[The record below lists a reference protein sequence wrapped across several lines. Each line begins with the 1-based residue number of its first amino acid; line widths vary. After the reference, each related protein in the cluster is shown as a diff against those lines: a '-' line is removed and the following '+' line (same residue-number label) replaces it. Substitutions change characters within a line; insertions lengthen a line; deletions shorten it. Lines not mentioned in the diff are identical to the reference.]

1 MCTVHWST
9 HMPQVSYF
17 YSMSL
22 FFVMCLSDFI
32 LFIIDTSVLKTENTS
47 FTVYT
52 SALILFSPNL
62 VPVLRAQWLIPSH
75 AMVATLQLD
84 QDTSTSYTWSL
95 SLQQEMTKQDVSP
108 AHLHLHQKKNQI
120 KTTNNMGAVNSLLPL
135 WHAMSPLI
143 WNLQAQATTSL
154 QVIFICSLLLQSSVF
169 SQQFC
174 YSGFHHL
181 RMIHQVNLPQEE

>member
-1 MCTVHWST
+1 MVILRRPNHLIYLSFTTNATLVLLYCTLMFLICPVTLYIDWLLAQTTGMCTVHWST

-22 FFVMCLSDFI
+22 FFVMCLSGFI

-95 SLQQEMTKQDVSP
+95 SLQQEMTKQDDASP
-108 AHLHLHQKKNQI
+108 SHHHHKKKINNNHQ
-120 KTTNNMGAVNSLLPL
+120 
-135 WHAMSPLI
+135 
-143 WNLQAQATTSL
+143 
-154 QVIFICSLLLQSSVF
+154 
-169 SQQFC
+169 
-174 YSGFHHL
+174 
-181 RMIHQVNLPQEE
+181 

>member
-1 MCTVHWST
+1 MVILRRPNHLIYLSFTTNATLVLLYCTLMFLICPVTLYINWLLAQTTGMCTVHWST

-95 SLQQEMTKQDVSP
+95 SLQQEMTKQDDASP
-108 AHLHLHQKKNQI
+108 SHHHHQKKKI
-120 KTTNNMGAVNSLLPL
+120 NNN
-135 WHAMSPLI
+135 
-143 WNLQAQATTSL
+143 
-154 QVIFICSLLLQSSVF
+154 
-169 SQQFC
+169 
-174 YSGFHHL
+174 
-181 RMIHQVNLPQEE
+181 HQ